1 MFEGRTRLRG
11 LVQGLV
17 GAVGAG
23 ATPVL
28 VVEGCGGSG
37 KSALLHQTVLEWQDR
52 TPTVLVRPREL
63 SADDEDTAWD
73 SAVRPVLAAVL
84 LGLSTE
90 VPGFPLSFER
100 VLLAQI
106 AMRVDTDTLDQ
117 EAALEELNRQTN
129 NYRDRNLRDLVRDL
143 AATAG
148 SLIQLPV
155 DPAPV
160 VNRIADYLG
169 GMLETSRRASGFRWS
184 RAALEWFGHQDQRLS
199 LNADQA
205 RLRLSAQAR
214 SRDPDVRRDVDDL
227 LVAALLADLRHSLAP
242 VSTRRHNVL
251 MLLDDGD
258 IAVATTFVR
267 ALLRVRR
274 AIADTARGGH
284 PALPD
289 PLLVVTTSGGLLAEE
304 LAEDELP
311 EAPVLAES
319 DVDADLARSARV
331 WLRVR
336 SEDLT
341 SKDVVQ
347 LAKSH
352 LWPNDLAAST
362 VGKVV
367 HRLSRGHPKSVD
379 TLLRKLHDEPSRTRE
394 PARLLR
400 GAETGLLE
408 PFVREFSAGGRANKH
423 HVQALVTLSAALTK
437 LEAQTLAPLLP
448 DPVGLGSPLYS
459 SPTLWTPGESGE
471 QRLPPL
477 VRYLGLRLLAARPGT
492 DEASWDA
499 VVGKLRDHA
508 GDEGPRLRHTLL
520 LGDRAAV
527 AAELLESLADMATK
541 AWLDLFDLVTGE
553 VNPRETAP
561 DSIGGAARGSD
572 LAHVHRLL
580 GVVPAFDHDPC
591 VTDPDVLQDYAV
603 HVEQALRQLSN
614 RAQDPALLLRRAQ
627 RYERFGR
634 NHR

>member
-11 LVQGLV
+11 LVQDLV
-17 GAVGAG
+17 GTVGPG

-37 KSALLHQTVLEWQDR
+37 KTALLHQTLLEWQDR
-52 TPTVLVRPREL
+52 TPSVLVRPREL
-63 SADDEDTAWD
+63 HADDDGD

-106 AMRVDTDTLDQ
+106 AMRVEISTLDQ
-117 EAALEELNRQTN
+117 KAALEELNRKTN
-129 NYRDRNLRDLVRDL
+129 NYRERNLRELVRDL

-148 SLIQLPV
+148 SLIQLPL

-169 GMLETSRRASGFRWS
+169 GMLESSRRASNFRWS
-184 RAALEWFGHQDQRLS
+184 KAALEWFGHQDQHLS
-199 LNADQA
+199 LNADQS

-214 SRDPDVRRDVDDL
+214 SKDPDVRRDVDDL

-242 VSTRRHNVL
+242 VTTRRHNVL

-258 IAVATTFVR
+258 ISVATTFVR
-267 ALLRVRR
+267 ALLRVRG
-274 AIADTARGGH
+274 AIADTVRGGH
-284 PALPD
+284 HPLPD

-304 LAEDELP
+304 LAEDEVP
-311 EAPVLAES
+311 EPLMLAES
-319 DVDADLARSARV
+319 DVDVGLTTRGRA
-331 WLRVR
+331 WMRVR

-362 VGKVV
+362 VGRVV

-379 TLLRKLHDEPSRTRE
+379 TLLRKLHQEPDL
-394 PARLLR
+394 ARDPGKLLHD
-400 GAETGLLE
+400 AENALIE
-408 PFVREFSAGGRANKH
+408 PFVREFSAGDKANSH

-448 DPVGLGSPLYS
+448 DPVGLDSPLYS
-459 SPTLWTPGESGE
+459 SPTLWSPGESGE

-477 VRYLGLRLLAARPGT
+477 VRHLGLRLLSARTGADGP
-492 DEASWDA
+492 SWEE
-499 VVGKLRDHA
+499 VIGRLRDHA

-520 LGDRAAV
+520 LGDRSAV
-527 AAELLESLADMATK
+527 AEELLESLSDMATR
-541 AWLDLFDLVTGE
+541 AWLDLFDLVTSD
-553 VNPRETAP
+553 VNPTETAP
-561 DSIGGAARGSD
+561 DSIGTAPRGSD

-591 VTDPDVLQDYAV
+591 VTDPEVLQDYAACA
-603 HVEQALRQLSN
+603 EQALRQLSN
-614 RAQDPALLLRRAQ
+614 RAQDSAPLLRRAQ